1 MHKCNLLKFGVQVLA
16 VLDRLR
22 PLKCGALKN
31 ARLHAHLA
39 IVTAHNMNSSCSK
52 RITCCVC
59 LLAAAR
65 VAAFVP
71 SSHVLIVSAQQQL
84 SSTFRPHAAKLVQ
97 HVAAASA
104 PVDVVTEPSVEEAQ
118 SLLLELF
125 ADGCSKPERAQLL
138 PLLRVLETS
147 YADTPI
153 ETPDFFTLAS
163 SGVWNVVYSSLFPKL
178 APAALASSSELKVHS
193 LR

>member
-1 MHKCNLLKFGVQVLA
+1 MNFKLQVND
-16 VLDRLR
+16 VFDRLR
-22 PLKCGALKN
+22 PLIMWCSIKT
-31 ARLHAHLA
+31 HACTRTLSA
-39 IVTAHNMNSSCSK
+39 IVTAHIMTPKCS
-52 RITCCVC
+52 RCITCCVC
-59 LLAAAR
+59 LLAAAQ

-71 SSHVLIVSAQQQL
+71 SSHVL
-84 SSTFRPHAAKLVQ
+84 STQHAAQLVQ
-97 HVAAASA
+97 FVAAASA
-104 PVDVVTEPSVEEAQ
+104 PVDMVAEPTVEEAQ
-118 SLLLELF
+118 AQLLELF

-138 PLLRVLETS
+138 PLLRVLEIS

>member
-1 MHKCNLLKFGVQVLA
+1 
-16 VLDRLR
+16 
-22 PLKCGALKN
+22 
-31 ARLHAHLA
+31 
-39 IVTAHNMNSSCSK
+39 MNPSCSK

-71 SSHVLIVSAQQQL
+71 SSHVLSAQQQL